1 MNSKKRILG
10 LIIAIVFLFVISYN
24 VSAVVEPTREF
35 YVNDYANLLSNET
48 QKYIIS
54 VNRNLN
60 SQTKAQVVVV
70 TIPTLEGD
78 SLEEYS
84 TELFRSFGIGDKKL
98 NNGVLILIA
107 LQERECRIEVGYG
120 LEGVLNDAKTG
131 RIQDNYM
138 IPYLKD
144 DNWDAGIKNGFNAII
159 EELEGEYNVNIGN
172 AEPADNSGDINNVRV
187 QMYLWSVIFGMPAL
201 IMNFACKGKRK
212 KLKIVYLFVVP
223 ILVYLFNGNFLVV
236 VTCTLICF
244 FMLYFS
250 SFNGRWSLLSF
261 WFSWRSRKFRISW
274 GWRFF
279 RWRRKL

>member
-107 LQERECRIEVGYG
+107 LQERE
-120 LEGVLNDAKTG
+120 
-131 RIQDNYM
+131 
-138 IPYLKD
+138 
-144 DNWDAGIKNGFNAII
+144 
-159 EELEGEYNVNIGN
+159 
-172 AEPADNSGDINNVRV
+172 
-187 QMYLWSVIFGMPAL
+187 
-201 IMNFACKGKRK
+201 
-212 KLKIVYLFVVP
+212 
-223 ILVYLFNGNFLVV
+223 
-236 VTCTLICF
+236 
-244 FMLYFS
+244 
-250 SFNGRWSLLSF
+250 
-261 WFSWRSRKFRISW
+261 
-274 GWRFF
+274 
-279 RWRRKL
+279 